1 LLSDVTTKSEH
12 LSAAEENKAVV
23 RRIVDQVMNQKR
35 LDLVDEL
42 FSDEYRPHPSRHER
56 PGGLQHAKRNFS
68 RMHEV
73 FPDLRADIESM
84 VAEGDTVALRL
95 TLSGTHQP
103 SGQHVRWSAMVFA
116 RLAEGK
122 VIEDWRLVENRQF

>member
-1 LLSDVTTKSEH
+1 LV
-12 LSAAEENKAVV
+12 AEENKAVV
-23 RRIVDQVMNQKR
+23 RRIVEQVINQKR
-35 LDLVDEL
+35 LDMVDEL
-42 FSDEYRPHPSRHER
+42 FSDEYCPHPSGQER
-56 PGGLQHAKRNFS
+56 PEGPEHAKRNFF

-95 TLSGTHQP
+95 TLSGTHRP
-103 SGQHVRWSAMVFA
+103 TGRHARWSAMVFA

-122 VIEDWRLVENRQF
+122 VIEDWRLVENRQS